1 MSTDSCP
8 VSDWA
13 TDYDIFD
20 PEYVR
25 NPAPVWEDLRG
36 RCPVAHTHRHGG
48 SWLPTRYEDLQA
60 MVKMVPAL
68 SSRSVTVV
76 PPPPELR
83 DRLVT
88 EAKQY
93 GSESPPIT
101 SDPPE
106 HKAFRRLI
114 LPFFSPHAVEAHI
127 PHTRALC
134 NGLIDGFIANGE
146 TDAAS
151 DYAQQITPRV
161 IAHIIGIDPDR
172 ADDFV
177 EWVRGLL
184 ELGQTQPE
192 LRIKYRGIIREFF
205 AEMVAERRRNPKD
218 DAISKLIAAEV
229 DGEKLSDYTVV
240 GICVLLLVAGID
252 TTWSSIGSSLWH
264 FAGNPEDRARMYREP
279 GAASDRRRGA
289 AALLFAGNDGPQ
301 GDGTGAGERRGD
313 AARRQGPAELPGRQ
327 QGSGGFRQAGRGR
340 ARQATQPPYRLRCRH
355 PSLRGLQP
363 RPHGDAGGAAGLVR
377 PPARFR
383 ALRFGCRRL
392 GRGAGAG
399 SAGRAGA
406 LHRRLTPAAHYTLR
420 SRGAAGTECRSE
432 TRFRSRTATRNGF
445 PQ

>member
-1 MSTDSCP
+1 MSADSCP

-25 NPAPVWEDLRG
+25 DPAPVWKDLRG
-36 RCPVAHTHRHGG
+36 RCPVAHTGRHGG

-76 PPPPELR
+76 PPPPEMR
-83 DRLVT
+83 DQLVA

-93 GSESPPIT
+93 GSENPPIT

-134 NGLIDGFIANGE
+134 NSLIDGFIADGE

-161 IAHIIGIDPDR
+161 IAHVIGIDPDR

-192 LRIKYRGIIREFF
+192 LRIKYRAVIRDFF

-279 GAASDRRRGA
+279 ELLPTAVEELLRFYSPVTMARKVTEPVRMNGAEMQPGDKVLLNFPGANRDPVAFENPEEVVLDRQRNRHIA
-289 AALLFAGNDGPQ
+289 F
-301 GDGTGAGERRGD
+301 GAGIHRCAGSNL
-313 AARRQGPAELPGRQ
+313 ARMEMQVALQ
-327 QGSGGFRQAGRGR
+327 VWFL
-340 ARQATQPPYRLRCRH
+340 RLRDFELSD
-355 PSLRGLQP
+355 P
-363 RPHGDAGGAAGLVR
+363 DAVVWAGGQVRGPRVVPVRFTAA
-377 PPARFR
+377 
-383 ALRFGCRRL
+383 
-392 GRGAGAG
+392 
-399 SAGRAGA
+399 
-406 LHRRLTPAAHYTLR
+406 
-420 SRGAAGTECRSE
+420 
-432 TRFRSRTATRNGF
+432 
-445 PQ
+445 

>member
-25 NPAPVWEDLRG
+25 DPTPVWKDLRG
-36 RCPVAHTHRHGG
+36 RCPVAHTERHGG

-76 PPPPELR
+76 PPPPEMR
-83 DRLVT
+83 EQLVT
-88 EAKQY
+88 EAKRY

-134 NGLIDGFIANGE
+134 NSLIDGFIADGE
-146 TDAAS
+146 ADAAS

-161 IAHIIGIDPDR
+161 IAHVIGIDPDR

-192 LRIKYRGIIREFF
+192 LRIKYRAIIREFF
-205 AEMVAERRRNPKD
+205 AEMVAERRANPKD
-218 DAISKLIAAEV
+218 DAISKLIAAEI

-252 TTWSSIGSSLWH
+252 TTWSSISSSLWH

-279 GAASDRRRGA
+279 ELLPTAVEELLRFYSPVTMARKVTEPVRVNGAEMQPGDKVLLNFPGANRDPEAFDKPEEVMLDRKRNRHIA
-289 AALLFAGNDGPQ
+289 F
-301 GDGTGAGERRGD
+301 GAGIHRCAGSNL
-313 AARRQGPAELPGRQ
+313 ARMEMQVALQ
-327 QGSGGFRQAGRGR
+327 VWFD
-340 ARQATQPPYRLRCRH
+340 RLRDFEL
-355 PSLRGLQP
+355 S
-363 RPHGDAGGAAGLVR
+363 DSDAVVWAGGQVRGPRVVPVRFIAA
-377 PPARFR
+377 
-383 ALRFGCRRL
+383 
-392 GRGAGAG
+392 
-399 SAGRAGA
+399 
-406 LHRRLTPAAHYTLR
+406 
-420 SRGAAGTECRSE
+420 
-432 TRFRSRTATRNGF
+432 
-445 PQ
+445 

>member
-25 NPAPVWEDLRG
+25 DPAPVWKDLRG
-36 RCPVAHTHRHGG
+36 RCPVAHTERHGG
-48 SWLPTRYEDLQA
+48 SWLPTRYGDLQA

-76 PPPPELR
+76 PPPPEMR
-83 DRLVT
+83 EQLVT

-134 NGLIDGFIANGE
+134 NSLIDGFIANGE

-161 IAHIIGIDPDR
+161 IAHVIGIDPNR
-172 ADDFV
+172 SDDFV

-184 ELGQTQPE
+184 EFGQTQPE
-192 LRIKYRGIIREFF
+192 LRIKYRAVIREFF

-218 DAISKLIAAEV
+218 DAISRLIAAEV

-279 GAASDRRRGA
+279 GLLPTAVEELLRFYSPVTMARKVTEPVRVNGAEMRPGDRVLLNFPGA
-289 AALLFAGNDGPQ
+289 NRDPEAFDKPEEVMLDRQRNRHIAF
-301 GDGTGAGERRGD
+301 GAGIHRCAGSNLARMEMQVALRVWFDRMRDFELSDSD
-313 AARRQGPAELPGRQ
+313 AVVW
-327 QGSGGFRQAGRGR
+327 
-340 ARQATQPPYRLRCRH
+340 
-355 PSLRGLQP
+355 
-363 RPHGDAGGAAGLVR
+363 AGGQVRGPRVVPVRFTAA
-377 PPARFR
+377 
-383 ALRFGCRRL
+383 
-392 GRGAGAG
+392 
-399 SAGRAGA
+399 
-406 LHRRLTPAAHYTLR
+406 
-420 SRGAAGTECRSE
+420 
-432 TRFRSRTATRNGF
+432 
-445 PQ
+445 